1 VEKLLKYLSFHG
13 RANRQRFWM
22 TLLAIV
28 GFYIV
33 TALLLAF
40 ARVFFIL
47 ALIPLAGFVAL
58 IIASL
63 ANTARRLHDRNKS
76 AWWLVLFSGVP
87 FILSLLSLLISLG
100 ERGTPGA
107 AGAAGLVSLLE
118 LPIAIWAFV
127 ELGCLPGTKG
137 PNKYGDD
144 PLQPQGLQEV
154 FA

>member
-1 VEKLLKYLSFHG
+1 MEKLLKYLSFHG
-13 RANRQRFWM
+13 RSNRQRFWLT
-22 TLLAIV
+22 TLSLLGLYFV
-28 GFYIV
+28 M
-33 TALLLAF
+33 ALLLAF
-40 ARVFFIL
+40 ARAFAIL

-58 IIASL
+58 TIASL

-76 AWWLVLFSGVP
+76 AWWLLLFSGVP
-87 FILSLLSLLISLG
+87 LILSCVSLLVSFG

-107 AGAAGLVSLLE
+107 AGASGLVTLLE
-118 LPIAIWAFV
+118 LPITIWAFV

-144 PLQPQGLQEV
+144 PLQPFTAEI